1 MGDEEPFIG
10 LTVLVVEDNYLVA
23 YILVA
28 AECIVKGLASQP
40 RALPRIMSSSARRR
54 SCIHAPPIGYQHA
67 VS

>member
-28 AECIVKGLASQP
+28 AECIVKGWQANLV
-40 RALPRIMSSSARRR
+40 RARE
-54 SCIHAPPIGYQHA
+54 
-67 VS
+67 